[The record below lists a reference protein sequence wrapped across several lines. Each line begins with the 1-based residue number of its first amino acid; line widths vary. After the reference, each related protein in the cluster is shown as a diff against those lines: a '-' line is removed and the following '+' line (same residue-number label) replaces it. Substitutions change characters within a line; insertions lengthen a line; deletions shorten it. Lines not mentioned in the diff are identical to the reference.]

1 MNPVPGTPGPGW
13 GGGGWRGLPPGTELW
28 APAGDGQLRAIRRED
43 RRQPFLKVLLFK
55 ILFGVAKGSHD
66 PAHRPLLRLPA
77 LRPELWHIFY
87 SHFQIAGHSQIRFCF
102 FFVVC
107 LFSRG
112 NYLAALGDG
121 RGVTVF
127 IQKAAWRPREA
138 KTLAQG
144 DKHGAL
150 GNRSQIPQPF
160 YPLYLISR
168 FYNEMLFKTLVL
180 PFKHF

>member
-1 MNPVPGTPGPGW
+1 MKNELSCKATQTLSPSMNPVPGTPGPGW

-102 FFVVC
+102 FFCC
-107 LFSRG
+107 LFVFSRKLPRRAG
-112 NYLAALGDG
+112 G
-121 RGVTVF
+121 RKRCDCLHTKSSVETQRG
-127 IQKAAWRPREA
+127 
-138 KTLAQG
+138 
-144 DKHGAL
+144 
-150 GNRSQIPQPF
+150 
-160 YPLYLISR
+160 
-168 FYNEMLFKTLVL
+168 
-180 PFKHF
+180 